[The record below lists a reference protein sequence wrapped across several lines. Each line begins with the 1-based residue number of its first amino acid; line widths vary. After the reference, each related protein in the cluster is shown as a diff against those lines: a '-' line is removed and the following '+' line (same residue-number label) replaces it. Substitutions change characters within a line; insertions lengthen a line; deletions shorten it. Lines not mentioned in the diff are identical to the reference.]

1 MPDYKLIALDLD
13 GTLLNSDKYLSAEN
27 ADALQLAA
35 DSGAQIVPTTGRFF
49 GGMPQVIRE
58 LPYLRYAITV
68 NGAQVQDIRTGR
80 SIYRAEIP
88 LPRAL
93 AIMEYLDTLPV
104 IYDCY
109 CGNWSWMARTMQE
122 KAAEYI
128 SNPHSLKMVLDL
140 RTPVDDLK
148 EYLFTRGD
156 DVQKIQ
162 LFIKDTSQRPAIMTE
177 IEQRFPDTVASTSL
191 SNNIEIND
199 SSANKGDAV
208 RALAAYLD
216 IDMQQTVSFGDG
228 SNDLS
233 MIRACGLGVA
243 MANACPAVLEAANRI
258 TASCDENG
266 VAAVINTIF
275 R

>member
-13 GTLLNSDKYLSAEN
+13 GTLLNSDKHLSAEN

-49 GGMPQVIRE
+49 DGMPQVIRE

-80 SIYRAEIP
+80 IIYRAEIP

-109 CGNWSWMARTMQE
+109 CGNWGWMTRTMQE

-177 IEQRFPDTVASTSL
+177 IEQRFPGTVASTSL
-191 SNNIEIND
+191 ANNIEIND

-243 MANACPAVLEAANRI
+243 MANACPAVLETANRI

>member
-13 GTLLNSDKYLSAEN
+13 GTLLDSDKHLSAEN

-49 GGMPQVIRE
+49 DGMPQVLRK

-80 SIYRAEIP
+80 IIYRAEIP

-109 CGNWSWMARTMQE
+109 CGNWGWMTRTMQE

-148 EYLFTRGD
+148 EYLFARGD
-156 DVQKIQ
+156 NVQKIQ

-177 IEQRFPDTVASTSL
+177 IEQRFPGTVASTSL
-191 SNNIEIND
+191 ANNIEIND

>member
-1 MPDYKLIALDLD
+1 
-13 GTLLNSDKYLSAEN
+13 
-27 ADALQLAA
+27 
-35 DSGAQIVPTTGRFF
+35 
-49 GGMPQVIRE
+49 MPQVIRE

-109 CGNWSWMARTMQE
+109 CGNWGWMARTMQE

-128 SNPHSLKMVLDL
+128 SNPHSLKMVIDL

>member
-13 GTLLNSDKYLSAEN
+13 GTLLDSDKHLSAEN

-109 CGNWSWMARTMQE
+109 CGNWGWMARTMQE

-177 IEQRFPDTVASTSL
+177 IEQRFPDTVASSSL

>member
-13 GTLLNSDKYLSAEN
+13 GTLLNSDKHLSAEN

-109 CGNWSWMARTMQE
+109 CGNWGWMARTMQE

-208 RALAAYLD
+208 CALAAYLD

>member
-13 GTLLNSDKYLSAEN
+13 GTLLNSDKHLSAEN

-109 CGNWSWMARTMQE
+109 CGNWGWMARTMQE

-199 SSANKGDAV
+199 SLANKGDAV

>member
-13 GTLLNSDKYLSAEN
+13 GTLLNSDKHLSAEN

-88 LPRAL
+88 LPRAP

-109 CGNWSWMARTMQE
+109 CGNWGWMARTMQE

-162 LFIKDTSQRPAIMTE
+162 LFIKDTSQHPAIMTE

>member
-13 GTLLNSDKYLSAEN
+13 GTLLNSDKHLSAEN

-49 GGMPQVIRE
+49 DGMPQVIRE

-109 CGNWSWMARTMQE
+109 CGNWGWMGRTMQE

>member
-13 GTLLNSDKYLSAEN
+13 GTLLNSDKHLSAEN

-49 GGMPQVIRE
+49 DGMPQVIRE

-109 CGNWSWMARTMQE
+109 CGNWGWMARTMQE

>member
-1 MPDYKLIALDLD
+1 M
-13 GTLLNSDKYLSAEN
+13 
-27 ADALQLAA
+27 
-35 DSGAQIVPTTGRFF
+35 R
-49 GGMPQVIRE
+49 
-58 LPYLRYAITV
+58 LPL
-68 NGAQVQDIRTGR
+68 
-80 SIYRAEIP
+80 
-88 LPRAL
+88 
-93 AIMEYLDTLPV
+93 EYLDTLPV

-109 CGNWSWMARTMQE
+109 CGNWGWMARTMQE